1 MAAALDDGDDAEVD
15 AMLHRARKASK
26 RARYAAELCQEMG
39 MSKRMVERYKRIQT
53 VLGNHQDSV
62 VASTT
67 LRRMGIAAGTTD
79 GENGFTFGMLMEQ
92 ERRFAEECRRQARGL
107 TR

>member
-1 MAAALDDGDDAEVD
+1 
-15 AMLHRARKASK
+15 
-26 RARYAAELCQEMG
+26 
-39 MSKRMVERYKRIQT
+39 VERYKRIQT

-67 LRRMGIAAGTTD
+67 LRRMGIAAGTTN

-92 ERRFAEECRRQARGL
+92 ERRFAEECRSQARGL